1 VPIWEIEDNSKSG
14 VGSEDFREVE
24 GCTLYLVRACHHDS
38 VTVVHQEVLCT
49 NICLDSC
56 APQICFA
63 WRDLTTTDTNVILLP
78 MTCEQETA
86 RKLQFSIHDQIASLA
101 EQQSAEIG
109 RVYDSACGGVETL
122 HDLFRL
128 DYEVNLYHFTLYY
141 YDRAG
146 HLVRTVPP
154 AGVRLVSPPS
164 RATVPSHVMV
174 TTYEYNSLGQPIAKN
189 TPDGGTTTFYYDAK
203 QRLRFSQDARQAALY
218 PQRYSYQQYDSLSR
232 VVESG
237 EAMEYTSMYVAVE
250 DFRTLVDTM
259 NYPVR
264 GKTEWT
270 KTTYT
275 TQTGLH
281 YLHDDTSTVRAQ
293 RHLRNRVSS
302 RKTYQG
308 VETVYSYDP
317 HGNVAWVYQNLPGL
331 GGNFIGYEYDLISN
345 RVKQVLYDA
354 HHGDQFYQRYGYDED
369 GRVTTVE
376 SSRDSVIWD
385 RDAEYSYFL
394 HGPLMRIELGEDRL
408 QGLDYTHTI
417 HGWLKAINHPALS
430 IDTTLDP
437 GHDNGMERTAPDV
450 FGMILNYYEGDYL
463 RSYNS
468 GADQS
473 PFNSKTVGSSTEQAY
488 QLTSRNLY
496 NGNISGWSLRTTP
509 VGTPSIPAG
518 QTAPALLTHE
528 SLVGYSFRY
537 DVLNRL
543 RTSSFS
549 YYSQGSTS
557 AWNNMGT
564 ADYYMSLAY
573 DPNGNI
579 DSMTRH
585 GYAKP
590 GGNVAMDKLTYSY
603 PTTPGSE
610 NNRLRHVKD
619 SESAGYYSNDIDD
632 EPDDNYLYDPSGNL
646 IYDQSEGTLIRWNA
660 QGKVTQVRKI
670 TATVKKDLIYIYD
683 GAGERIAKKE
693 LDYLAAMDSSWV
705 TYYVRDAGEKVIAV
719 YRQKLHYSDT
729 SDTCPPGVPGSGMDT
744 DADGIDETPPNFCDN
759 CNSTITPTLPP
770 EFTYRNPWQ
779 EDYDGDG
786 IGDACDPCPFG
797 PGDECGTPLSDTAV
811 VPMSKWIPSGFAVLA
826 EWHIYGSSV
835 QGRVGIWKPEKNRDT
850 TIVADTIFTRIL
862 TMKEYELKDHLGNV
876 TVVISDLKTATTGGG
891 APFGVDVKSFS
902 HYYPFGM
909 LQPAAY
915 GSNREYRF
923 GYNGKESDND
933 WKGEGNVY
941 DFGERIYDSRLGRW
955 LSIDPAQIR
964 HEDWSPYIAMGN
976 RPTSLVD
983 VSGRDTIT
991 LATNAYFELT
1001 KIYLG
1006 IVSEFA
1012 NPYGAFANS
1021 GALATSHDL
1030 YMAVVD
1036 PSELSY
1042 VRDGEVRY
1050 GIALTQYYGGTQNR
1064 NRPLFELAK
1073 LNENRFSSLVR
1084 FSSYVYSSSFII
1096 TGRFRSYDADAV
1108 TSIKSPDDI
1117 TDEMLDRFFYLM
1129 DMASHETLAHI
1140 LLKTDLGHCTP
1151 CADDDHVSYGNNF
1164 WNPTWDN
1171 SVNSVESHLS
1181 TGLGRYS
1188 DQDKIDN
1195 SRFYIRPNS
1204 YSASNHRAW
1213 MEYISDPSAKNRLR
1227 GELFNLF
1234 RAESER
1240 LKSKEN
1246 NVKSGE

>member
-1 VPIWEIEDNSKSG
+1 LGPTITSY
-14 VGSEDFREVE
+14 FAVE

-317 HGNVAWVYQNLPGL
+317 YGNVAWVYQNLPGL

-603 PTTPGSE
+603 PTTPGAE

-619 SESAGYYSNDIDD
+619 SESAGYYANDIDD

-646 IYDQSEGTLIRWNA
+646 IYDQSDGTLIRWNA

-670 TATVKKDLIYIYD
+670 TATVKKDIIYVYD
-683 GAGERIAKKE
+683 GAGERIAKKD
-693 LDYLAAMDSSWV
+693 LDYLASGDSSWV

-719 YRQKLHYSDT
+719 YRQKLHYNGDSIP
-729 SDTCPPGVPGSGMDT
+729 CPPGVPGSGSDF
-744 DADGIDETPPNFCDN
+744 DADGFDETPPDFCDN
-759 CNSTITPTLPP
+759 CNSTQSPSLPP
-770 EFTYRNPWQ
+770 EYSRRNPWQ

-811 VPMSKWIPSGFAVLA
+811 VRMSKWIPSGFAVLA
-826 EWHIYGSSV
+826 EWHIYGSSI
-835 QGRVGIWKPEKNRDT
+835 QGRVGISKPEKNRDT
-850 TIVADTIFTRIL
+850 SLVSDTIFTRIL

-941 DFGERIYDSRLGRW
+941 DYGFRVYDPRIAKFLSVDPLAPEYPWYTPYQFAGNMPISMIDRDGLEPAPYLKENIMLALWASDPNYPADGDFRRQSRYAGQAFEISVLKLLGADKHQSGKEFPYEINFRGGTYSSFADPDIIADLILYSPEGEKLTFEGIVWYEIKATSYRDILSAEDDEENETQKDGHYAKQLMGQIQALSEVESNTPVGRV
-955 LSIDPAQIR
+955 LVYITTAEVSTIEPAIINFAARKNVHLFHSIAQIPNFLNVR
-964 HEDWSPYIAMGN
+964 LTGRDALGSAAGSAMGSIEVLDPQSIQRTYN
-976 RPTSLVD
+976 INSEYILSRPTL
-983 VSGRDTIT
+983 
-991 LATNAYFELT
+991 LT
-1001 KIYLG
+1001 PPTAGLFP
-1006 IVSEFA
+1006 VM
-1012 NPYGAFANS
+1012 NV
-1021 GALATSHDL
+1021 TSHDWQG
-1030 YMAVVD
+1030 VGVIE
-1036 PSELSY
+1036 P
-1042 VRDGEVRY
+1042 V
-1050 GIALTQYYGGTQNR
+1050 
-1064 NRPLFELAK
+1064 PK
-1073 LNENRFSSLVR
+1073 
-1084 FSSYVYSSSFII
+1084 
-1096 TGRFRSYDADAV
+1096 
-1108 TSIKSPDDI
+1108 K
-1117 TDEMLDRFFYLM
+1117 
-1129 DMASHETLAHI
+1129 
-1140 LLKTDLGHCTP
+1140 
-1151 CADDDHVSYGNNF
+1151 
-1164 WNPTWDN
+1164 
-1171 SVNSVESHLS
+1171 
-1181 TGLGRYS
+1181 
-1188 DQDKIDN
+1188 
-1195 SRFYIRPNS
+1195 
-1204 YSASNHRAW
+1204 
-1213 MEYISDPSAKNRLR
+1213 
-1227 GELFNLF
+1227 
-1234 RAESER
+1234 
-1240 LKSKEN
+1240 
-1246 NVKSGE
+1246 

>member
-1 VPIWEIEDNSKSG
+1 
-14 VGSEDFREVE
+14 
-24 GCTLYLVRACHHDS
+24 
-38 VTVVHQEVLCT
+38 
-49 NICLDSC
+49 
-56 APQICFA
+56 
-63 WRDLTTTDTNVILLP
+63 
-78 MTCEQETA
+78 
-86 RKLQFSIHDQIASLA
+86 
-101 EQQSAEIG
+101 
-109 RVYDSACGGVETL
+109 
-122 HDLFRL
+122 
-128 DYEVNLYHFTLYY
+128 
-141 YDRAG
+141 
-146 HLVRTVPP
+146 
-154 AGVRLVSPPS
+154 
-164 RATVPSHVMV
+164 
-174 TTYEYNSLGQPIAKN
+174 
-189 TPDGGTTTFYYDAK
+189 
-203 QRLRFSQDARQAALY
+203 
-218 PQRYSYQQYDSLSR
+218 
-232 VVESG
+232 
-237 EAMEYTSMYVAVE
+237 MYVAVE

-331 GGNFIGYEYDLISN
+331 GGNFIGYDYDLISN
-345 RVKQVLYDA
+345 RVKQVLYDEQ
-354 HHGDQFYQRYGYDED
+354 HGDQFYQRYGYDED

-603 PTTPGSE
+603 PTTPGAE

-693 LDYLAAMDSSWV
+693 LDYLASGDSSWV
-705 TYYVRDAGEKVIAV
+705 TYYVRDAVEKVIAV
-719 YRQKLHYSDT
+719 YRQKYHYDST
-729 SDTCPPGVPGSGMDT
+729 EILCPPGVPGSGSDS
-744 DADGIDETPPNFCDN
+744 DADGFDETPPNICDN
-759 CNSTITPTLPP
+759 CNSTESPSLPP
-770 EFTYRNPWQ
+770 EYSRRNPWQ

-811 VPMSKWIPSGFAVLA
+811 VRMSKWKPSGFAVLA
-826 EWHIYGSSV
+826 EWHIYGSSI

-850 TIVADTIFTRIL
+850 SLVSDTIFTRIL

-876 TVVISDLKTATTGGG
+876 TVVISDLKIATTGGG

-909 LQPAAY
+909 LQPGAF

-941 DFGERIYDSRLGRW
+941 DYGFRVYDPRIAKF
-955 LSIDPAQIR
+955 LS
-964 HEDWSPYIAMGN
+964 
-976 RPTSLVD
+976 
-983 VSGRDTIT
+983 
-991 LATNAYFELT
+991 
-1001 KIYLG
+1001 
-1006 IVSEFA
+1006 
-1012 NPYGAFANS
+1012 
-1021 GALATSHDL
+1021 
-1030 YMAVVD
+1030 VD
-1036 PSELSY
+1036 PLAPEYPWYTPYQFAGNKPISKID
-1042 VRDGEVRY
+1042 RDGLEE
-1050 GIALTQYYGGTQNR
+1050 AE
-1064 NRPLFELAK
+1064 PP
-1073 LNENRFSSLVR
+1073 S
-1084 FSSYVYSSSFII
+1084 YSSSMFGAFTDIMPTRI
-1096 TGRFRSYDADAV
+1096 AVYYYGTAYPGWEAGPHYIEGEYYTLVPYYIPYGDGGRKMVYVEAMRRVDGPEYFRSEWVIRPDSYVSFLRNEKYYSDHGGLNNLYTDGIAKEIAGVLRGDASMALEGAKENAIHQMS
-1108 TSIKSPDDI
+1108 SI
-1117 TDEMLDRFFYLM
+1117 E
-1129 DMASHETLAHI
+1129 
-1140 LLKTDLGHCTP
+1140 
-1151 CADDDHVSYGNNF
+1151 F
-1164 WNPTWDN
+1164 WAFMVM
-1171 SVNSVESHLS
+1171 SAHLS
-1181 TGLGRYS
+1181 MDILKKIPQSPNVANSSRGL
-1188 DQDKIDN
+1188 
-1195 SRFYIRPNS
+1195 
-1204 YSASNHRAW
+1204 
-1213 MEYISDPSAKNRLR
+1213 
-1227 GELFNLF
+1227 
-1234 RAESER
+1234 
-1240 LKSKEN
+1240 
-1246 NVKSGE
+1246 SGEAPPTEPMGPHTIFRRNSSTGQVNHYTTRTPQTNPRNPNAWEITKRFDGEGAGHFNKSTQQNVPTPHVHDPTANGGVRTPEPWEKPRGY